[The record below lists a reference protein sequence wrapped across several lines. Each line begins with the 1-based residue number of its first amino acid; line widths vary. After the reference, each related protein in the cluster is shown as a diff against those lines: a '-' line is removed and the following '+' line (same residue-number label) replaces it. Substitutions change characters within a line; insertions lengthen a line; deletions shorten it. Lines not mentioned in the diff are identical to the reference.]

1 MKISESI
8 DADSFP
14 EAWSTFARK
23 ATVERRAFELLAS
36 TYVAFV
42 WGCLQTLASNTV
54 SKYLGLAC
62 SIAAIVA
69 VVYME
74 VCRASVP
81 RYSEPWKGLVWTR
94 TFGHSS
100 LRSSWKYPPKL
111 LAIPAV
117 WVAWA
122 TTTLIAFIVVEAWV
136 GLDNNVSS
144 EISSAR
150 ALKAVLS
157 VLITVQVAVAIA
169 QAAYVIPAF
178 GEWCGP
184 GREVDYCNVEMA
196 SES

>member
-1 MKISESI
+1 M
-8 DADSFP
+8 
-14 EAWSTFARK
+14 
-23 ATVERRAFELLAS
+23 
-36 TYVAFV
+36 
-42 WGCLQTLASNTV
+42 TLTDD
-54 SKYLGLAC
+54 L
-62 SIAAIVA
+62 
-69 VVYME
+69 
-74 VCRASVP
+74 
-81 RYSEPWKGLVWTR
+81 WQ

-144 EISSAR
+144 EISSTR

-157 VLITVQVAVAIA
+157 VLITVQVTVAIA

-178 GEWCGP
+178 GEWCGD
-184 GREVDYCNVEMA
+184 VDHRDVEMT